1 MEIDVQYLIRALAY
15 FTKNDDGELCEEDV
29 NAIFNKILSQ
39 NLSHESVR
47 ELIKNVKESIQWN
60 RSNYVENFV
69 LTPAILHILINR
81 QLKKHDLQTIFK
93 DLFSCI
99 ESNGKIG
106 KTELGKFIDR
116 CKRNITTEDSSLSLS
131 KFNFGVTNSGEAVD
145 YNTFLGLME
154 KYLKRA

>member
-1 MEIDVQYLIRALAY
+1 MEIDVQCLIRALAY

-29 NAIFNKILSQ
+29 NVIFNKILSQ
-39 NLSHESVR
+39 NLSHENVR

-69 LTPAILHILINR
+69 LTPSILHILINR

-106 KTELGKFIDR
+106 KAELGKFIDL
-116 CKRNITTEDSSLSLS
+116 CKRNATTEDSSLSLR
-131 KFNFGVTNSGEAVD
+131 KFNFGVTNSGESVD

-154 KYLKRA
+154 KYLKKV